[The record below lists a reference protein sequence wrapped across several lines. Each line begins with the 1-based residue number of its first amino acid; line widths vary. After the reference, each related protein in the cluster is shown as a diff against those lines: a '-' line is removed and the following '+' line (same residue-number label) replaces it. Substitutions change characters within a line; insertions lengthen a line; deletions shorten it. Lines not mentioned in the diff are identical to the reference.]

1 MPRSTLDTASC
12 RDDGA
17 DGRRVQAARAA
28 RLNSLVVAASTV
40 CSCSSDAP
48 AAASARRA
56 WWSAR
61 SRRVRAIGAPGG
73 VGASPSVGLP
83 ASRAPS
89 SSASAAKAPWA
100 AATVSTAAAR
110 CLSDSWARHAAAQAT
125 LQSSARPRVFGR
137 SSALACAASTR
148 EPPRHRAAAVNRSRR
163 WTPAPARR
171 TARAPQSAATASAAG
186 GRSSLAQ
193 AQSTSATSR
202 SDQRSQPRAA
212 AAVARSRTSGASTA
226 ALAAAAAA
234 CAASRGG
241 HGPLMRSALARSA
254 ATALSEAAW
263 ARQSCA
269 DIKFRAPHAID
280 AIFSP

>member
-40 CSCSSDAP
+40 SNCSSDAP

-125 LQSSARPRVFGR
+125 LQSSARPRVFGL
-137 SSALACAASTR
+137 SSALACAEIFVNLHGDASMDTGAR
-148 EPPRHRAAAVNRSRR
+148 PPDGARPAERR
-163 WTPAPARR
+163 DGV
-171 TARAPQSAATASAAG
+171 G
-186 GRSSLAQ
+186 GR
-193 AQSTSATSR
+193 R
-202 SDQRSQPRAA
+202 PIQPRAGPEHVGDVPQRP
-212 AAVARSRTSGASTA
+212 AVAAPRGRGRRAVEDFRRVDGGARDGRGRLRGVA
-226 ALAAAAAA
+226 RRPRALDAVRVGAQ
-234 CAASRGG
+234 RGDG
-241 HGPLMRSALARSA
+241 L
-254 ATALSEAAW
+254 
-263 ARQSCA
+263 
-269 DIKFRAPHAID
+269 
-280 AIFSP
+280 